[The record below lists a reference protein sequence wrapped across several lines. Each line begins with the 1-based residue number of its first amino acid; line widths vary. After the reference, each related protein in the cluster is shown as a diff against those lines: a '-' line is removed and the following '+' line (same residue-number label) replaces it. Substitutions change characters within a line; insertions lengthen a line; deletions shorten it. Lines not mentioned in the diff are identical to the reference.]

1 LEVTPV
7 PLARLDNGDPDLL
20 VDLLEA
26 VEGVARQAAFTG
38 GAEVEGFEVE
48 FAAYCDAAFAVGV
61 GSGTDALA
69 LALRALGIG
78 PGDEVILP
86 ANSFIATA
94 EAVTLVGAE
103 PRLVDVDPRTQLLTA
118 AELER
123 AIGPRTRAVIPVHLY
138 GRTVEMEPLLSLARR
153 KGLLVLEDACQ
164 AHGARY
170 KGRRVG
176 SLADAGCFSFYPAK
190 NLGGWGDG
198 GAVVTSSREIA
209 ERVQLLRSHGE
220 RPRYHHRVVGSTA
233 RLDAIQA
240 AVLRVKLRRLDG
252 WNDERR
258 GLAGQLDAALQ
269 EADVTLP
276 APVASGG
283 DHVYHQYV
291 IETDARDA
299 FREHLNAAG
308 VATGIHYP
316 VPIHRTQAYAALGMG
331 PGSLPTVERLAG
343 RICSL
348 PIFPG
353 MTRFQVGQV
362 AKAVADFGRIG
373 RAVAA

>member
-1 LEVTPV
+1 LEVTSV
-7 PLARLDNGDPDLL
+7 PLTRLDNGDPGLIPE
-20 VDLLEA
+20 LLET
-26 VEGVARQAAFTG
+26 VEGVARQGAFTG
-38 GAEVEGFEVE
+38 GAEVEGFEEE
-48 FAAYCDAAFAVGV
+48 FAEYCDAAFAVGV

-69 LALRALGIG
+69 LALRALGVG
-78 PGDEVILP
+78 RGDEVILP

-94 EAVTLVGAE
+94 EAVSLAGAD
-103 PRLVDVDPRTQLLTA
+103 PRPADVDPETHLLTP
-118 AELER
+118 ECVEPL
-123 AIGPRTRAVIPVHLY
+123 IGPRTKCVIPVHLY

-153 KGLLVLEDACQ
+153 NDLLIIEDACQ

-170 KGRRVG
+170 RGRRVG

-198 GAVVTSSREIA
+198 GAVVTDHGEIA
-209 ERVQLLRSHGE
+209 ERVRLLRSHGE
-220 RPRYHHRVVGSTA
+220 RPRYHHRIVGSTA

-240 AVLRVKLRRLDG
+240 AVLRLKLKRLDG

-258 GLAGQLDAALQ
+258 RLAGQLDAALRGV
-269 EADVTLP
+269 DVTLP
-276 APVASGG
+276 APAGPGS

-291 IETDARDA
+291 IQTAARDA

-308 VATGIHYP
+308 IATGIHYP
-316 VPIHRTQAYAALGMG
+316 IPIHRSPAYAALGMG
-331 PGSLPTVERLAG
+331 PGTLPTVERLAG

-353 MTRFQVGQV
+353 LTQFQVGQV
-362 AKAVADFGRIG
+362 ARAVADFDRIG
-373 RAVAA
+373 NAVAA